1 MTAADRQ
8 IRLKPLTETAFAE
21 FGDVLAVKA
30 KPDQI
35 INQGMCGRH
44 HNLAKLEFAEGGKA
58 GISLFD
64 ATPRALPYRLDMME
78 RHPKGSQAFVPMHD
92 ASFLVIVAADEDGQP
107 GLPQAFLTAPHT
119 GINIY
124 KNIWH
129 GVLTPLSAPGL
140 FAVIDRIGNDT
151 NLEEHWFDEAYTVI
165 A

>member
-1 MTAADRQ
+1 MSGAIYAA
-8 IRLKPLTETAFAE
+8 PLNAEGFAP
-21 FGDVLAVKA
+21 FGDVLEVKGM
-30 KPDQI
+30 PDLM
-35 INQGMCGRH
+35 INQGLCGRFH
-44 HNLAKLEFAEGGKA
+44 DRANLDFQGGRA
-58 GISLFD
+58 GISIFD
-64 ATPRALPYRLDMME
+64 AQLRTLPYALDMME

-107 GLPQAFLTAPHT
+107 GRPQAFLTAPHT
-119 GINIY
+119 GINIH

>member
-8 IRLKPLTETAFAE
+8 IRLKPLAEAAFAK

-44 HNLAKLEFAEGGKA
+44 HNLAKLEFANGGKA

-92 ASFLVIVAADEDGQP
+92 ASFLVIVAADDDGQP
-107 GLPQAFLTAPHT
+107 GRPQAFLTAPHT

-165 A
+165 P